1 MISARTLTII
11 GIVIVLL
18 CAGLFFYTQH
28 RNQKF
33 AEQLPTPQ
41 SKQVDAEAI
50 VDEMPESIGDTTPN
64 SHLWQADQGQDKTT
78 EIDPSAADIQRH
90 SDTTQSELTQNGTQ
104 LGMEDVVSLSQAEID
119 TIFDDAFAFF
129 DEFSVFDSINVD
141 ATRAELA
148 EMLRELHG
156 NDPRVSEF
164 LGHWDTTSSVLSLRA
179 EYNKTGRID
188 ADLRK
193 QIFEMKPTEVLPK
206 AFELGVEL
214 IQPSEAV
221 VTRRRE
227 WLQDWVEL
235 VDKAEVAHYAGTLA
249 REAFS
254 RNEITVQEA
263 ESFIEDVSGLDVT
276 VKEKEQ

>member
-1 MISARTLTII
+1 MISARTLTIT

-18 CAGLFFYTQH
+18 CAGLFFYTEH

-41 SKQVDAEAI
+41 SKQMDAEAI
-50 VDEMPESIGDTTPN
+50 LDDTPEPISSTTPN
-64 SHLWQADQGQDKTT
+64 SHLWQTDQGQNETT
-78 EIDPSAADIQRH
+78 KIDPSTADIQRH
-90 SDTTQSELTQNGTQ
+90 SDTTQSESTQNGTE
-104 LGMEDVVSLSQAEID
+104 LDTKDVLSLSQAEID

-129 DEFSVFDSINVD
+129 DEFSVFDSINIG

-156 NDPRVSEF
+156 NEPRVSEF

-179 EYNKTGRID
+179 AYNKTGRID
-188 ADLRK
+188 ADLRE

-206 AFELGVEL
+206 TFELGVEL

-254 RNEITVQEA
+254 RSEITLQEA

-276 VKEKEQ
+276 VREKKQ

>member
-1 MISARTLTII
+1 MISARTLTIT
-11 GIVIVLL
+11 GIAIVLL
-18 CAGLFFYTQH
+18 CAGLFFYAEH

-33 AEQLPTPQ
+33 AERLPTPQ
-41 SKQVDAEAI
+41 SKQIDAETI
-50 VDEMPESIGDTTPN
+50 VNDMPEPIDGTIPN
-64 SHLWQADQGQDKTT
+64 NHLWQVDQGQNETT
-78 EIDPSAADIQRH
+78 EIDPSAGDIQRH
-90 SDTTQSELTQNGTQ
+90 SDITQSEAAQNGTQ
-104 LGMEDVVSLSQAEID
+104 LGTEDVVSLSQAEID

-129 DEFSVFDSINVD
+129 DEFSVFDSINIG
-141 ATRAELA
+141 ATRAELK
-148 EMLRELHG
+148 EMLQELHG

-164 LGHWDTTSSVLSLRA
+164 LGHWDTTSSVLSVRA
-179 EYNKTGRID
+179 EYNKTGRIN
-188 ADLRK
+188 ADLRE

-235 VDKAEVAHYAGTLA
+235 VDKAEVAHHAGTLA

-254 RNEITVQEA
+254 RGEITLQEA

-276 VKEKEQ
+276 IREKER

>member
-1 MISARTLTII
+1 MISVRTLTII

-50 VDEMPESIGDTTPN
+50 VDKMPEPIGDTTPN
-64 SHLWQADQGQDKTT
+64 SHLWQADQGQDETT

-90 SDTTQSELTQNGTQ
+90 SDTTQSESTQ
-104 LGMEDVVSLSQAEID
+104 LGTEDVVSLSQAEID

-129 DEFSVFDSINVD
+129 DEFSVFDSINVG

-148 EMLRELHG
+148 EMLRALHG
-156 NDPRVSEF
+156 NDPTVSEF

-188 ADLRK
+188 ADLRE
-193 QIFEMKPTEVLPK
+193 QIFEMKPMEVLPK
-206 AFELGVEL
+206 TFELGVEL

-276 VKEKEQ
+276 VTEKEQ

>member
-1 MISARTLTII
+1 MISARTLTIT

-18 CAGLFFYTQH
+18 CAGLFFYTEH

-41 SKQVDAEAI
+41 SKQVDTEAI
-50 VDEMPESIGDTTPN
+50 LNDTPEAMDGTTSN
-64 SHLWQADQGQDKTT
+64 SPFWQTDQGQNETT
-78 EIDPSAADIQRH
+78 KIDPSAADIQRH
-90 SDTTQSELTQNGTQ
+90 SDTTKSNATQKVTELGTEEV
-104 LGMEDVVSLSQAEID
+104 LSLSQAEID

-129 DEFSVFDSINVD
+129 DEFSVFDSINIG
-141 ATRAELA
+141 AIRAELA

-156 NDPRVSEF
+156 NEPRVSEF
-164 LGHWDTTSSVLSLRA
+164 LGHWDTTSRVLALRA

-188 ADLRK
+188 ADLRE
-193 QIFEMKPTEVLPK
+193 QIFEMKPTEVVPK

-214 IQPSEAV
+214 IQPSETV

-254 RNEITVQEA
+254 RGEITVQEA
-263 ESFIEDVSGLDVT
+263 ESFIEDVSGADVT
-276 VKEKEQ
+276 VREKKQ